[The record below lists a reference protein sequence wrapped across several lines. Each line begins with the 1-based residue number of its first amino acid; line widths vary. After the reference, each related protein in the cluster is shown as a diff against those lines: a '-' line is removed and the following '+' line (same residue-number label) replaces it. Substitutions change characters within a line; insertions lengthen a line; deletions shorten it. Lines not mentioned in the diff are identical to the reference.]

1 MQHSKHLLEM
11 KKTGMKKNRSWS
23 RREKPAGIT
32 DVEYFPYWSVN
43 LELIKAALPRRHWR
57 VNRSG
62 YQSRPPYSQGL
73 EYKTTT
79 AGAEAEAAAG
89 EGSNMTKL
97 L

>member
-11 KKTGMKKNRSWS
+11 KSTAKKKKNRSWS

-32 DVEYFPYWSVN
+32 DVEYFLYWSVN
-43 LELIKAALPRRHWR
+43 LVLIKAALPRRHWW

-79 AGAEAEAAAG
+79 AGAAATG
-89 EGSNMTKL
+89 EGSNLTKL